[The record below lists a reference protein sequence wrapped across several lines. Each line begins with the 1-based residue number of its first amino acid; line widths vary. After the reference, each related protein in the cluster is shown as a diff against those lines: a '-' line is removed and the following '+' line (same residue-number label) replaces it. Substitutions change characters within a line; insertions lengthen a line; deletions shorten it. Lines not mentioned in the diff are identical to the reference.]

1 MNQNLLTVDELAKSL
16 SVPKSW
22 VYSRSR
28 ETGSNAMPM
37 IKVGKYCRFVLN
49 DVLDW
54 LKSQNES
61 D

>member
-1 MNQNLLTVDELAKSL
+1 MNQNLLTVDELAESL

-28 ETGSNAMPM
+28 ETGPDAMPM

-54 LKSQNES
+54 LQKQNEGN
-61 D
+61 